1 MTRGVV
7 WLLGA
12 LALSALLI
20 LALNGICSR
29 PLMLPTL
36 SGYFCPRPL
45 PESMTAPLN
54 PASGEAAR
62 RKK

>member
-12 LALSALLI
+12 LALSGLLI
-20 LALNGICSR
+20 FALNGICSK
-29 PLMLPTL
+29 PLIFPRL

-45 PESMTAPLN
+45 PESMTPR
-54 PASGEAAR
+54 PASEGAER
-62 RKK
+62 R